1 MDAFGLNEDEGICMV
16 AFERDEK
23 SGEIKRVRLSL
34 SFATDDQPGHVH
46 VQQLLSQVAEA
57 MRVIPIDM
65 PGHFYGPLHSLISE
79 LDNQAEAHRVPG
91 ERAA

>member
-1 MDAFGLNEDEGICMV
+1 VDAFGLHEDEGICMV

-34 SFATDDQPGHVH
+34 SFATDERSGH

-57 MRVIPIDM
+57 MRTIPACA
-65 PGHFYGPLHSLISE
+65 PGHFYGPLSSLISA
-79 LDNQAEAHRVPG
+79 LGDQAEACVVPG
-91 ERAA
+91 ERVA